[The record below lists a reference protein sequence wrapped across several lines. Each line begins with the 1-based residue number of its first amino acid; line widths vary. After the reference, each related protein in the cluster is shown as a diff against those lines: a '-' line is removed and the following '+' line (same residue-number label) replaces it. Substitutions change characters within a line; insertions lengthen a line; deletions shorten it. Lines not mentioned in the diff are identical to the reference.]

1 MKSLALYIDKWY
13 IVGAIS
19 VDGNTRPV
27 KLPNNE
33 DRIWLYFHEDI
44 ANDTV
49 SYGKGFKSHYWNREN
64 HYYGDIFAN
73 LTNSAARFTM
83 FKHSQPIKDI
93 FKMGKVF
100 DDLKAAIDNE
110 NDIPTY
116 LSFSKDITP
125 SARLIFRKELEEE
138 GFQIEESVARI
149 DHLALEYAVKKNGFS
164 DEGHYLVLNACNE
177 NLHYSIYKKSGDI
190 FLRMADSV
198 LSGMGTDLRRR
209 CLIEHVVDS
218 INQTERFL
226 QTKDEIESEYL
237 RCSQFVDDWVLK
249 ISNAHL
255 HIPVQ
260 ITDVTLSKDPHKT
273 YNVGV
278 KRIQIDKKTEVVAK
292 NLVDEI
298 VRFVRENGVRHEEM
312 SGIVYLGNTFTNKQ
326 FTSQFLNYYN
336 LQENRMICYMD
347 KDLSMLVSAY
357 NFIDCS
363 QFNEL
368 ESKFTANAEDELH
381 RLKIAEEERIANE
394 KAQAEAEEIAKITQ
408 AKKEE
413 EAKFRQ
419 AMDRGYESESDHNY
433 DKMFEYFEIA
443 TKLRPDDEE
452 ANSKCEEARRLKA
465 EQSVKQKTYK
475 EKLQQAKTAL
485 DEKDWELAKQK
496 AEEALSYSPESKEA
510 RHIKDEANRQIT
522 QQKDFDR
529 YIDRTDFF
537 IAKKLYKEA
546 TEELEKARLL
556 SIDDKAV
563 KSRFDKIKE
572 LQNAFKSKIDNLA
585 AQLKIVL
592 SNKDYTEAIL
602 VCNELREEDPAN
614 QIKWTNKLTEI
625 NSLQQGEKE
634 REEKIKTLKS
644 EIDTAQWKDD
654 WKTVAD
660 KCKKLLKLSTED
672 GIKEKLAV
680 AERKLRVIEEK
691 AAIEKA
697 ISEIKDLI
705 VRAEFK
711 DAKTKLD
718 LLSKGYVNDSMQEVA
733 DKIGNSE
740 TGKALGLGGAFGA
753 VGKFISKAS
762 ETFLP
767 PSNLVKEPEIQNQI
781 RELRKLLFAR
791 EAEFESKHTTPKTA
805 IQVTSGDEPSE
816 SSEKKSTTQS
826 SRNAEFGTTNFD
838 DFFGDSKK
846 GQVPAKQKPPKKP
859 AQDVDDFFG
868 EASKAVKKASDT
880 IKKATKGFD
889 DFFNS

>member
-13 IVGAIS
+13 IVGAVC

-33 DRIWLYFHEDI
+33 DRIWLFFHEDT

-73 LTNSAARFTM
+73 LTNSTAKFTM

-100 DDLKAAIDNE
+100 DDLKSAIDNE
-110 NDIPTY
+110 ENIPTY

-125 SARLIFRKELEEE
+125 SARLIFRNELEDA
-138 GFQIEESVARI
+138 GFHIEESVARI

-190 FLRMADSV
+190 FLRMAESV
-198 LSGMGTDLRRR
+198 LTGMGTDLRSR
-209 CLIEHVVDS
+209 CLVEHVVDS

-226 QTKDEIESEYL
+226 KTKEENEAEYL
-237 RCSQFVDDWVLK
+237 RCSQFVDDWILK

-260 ITDVTLSKDPHKT
+260 ITNVTLSKDPHKT
-273 YNVGV
+273 YAVAV
-278 KRIQIDKKTEVVAK
+278 RRKQIDEKTEVIAK

-298 VRFVRENGVRHEEM
+298 VKFVRANGVRHEEM
-312 SGIVYLGNTFTNKQ
+312 SGIIYLGNTFTNKQ
-326 FTSQFLNYYN
+326 FTSQFLNHYN
-336 LQENRMICYMD
+336 LRENRMICYMD

-363 QFNEL
+363 QFTEL
-368 ESKFTANAEDELH
+368 ESKFTANAEDELR

-394 KAQAEAEEIAKITQ
+394 KAQAEAEAIAQITK

-419 AMDRGYESESDHNY
+419 AMDRGYEAESDHNY
-433 DKMFEYFEIA
+433 EKMFEYFEIA
-443 TKLRPDDEE
+443 TKLRPDDED
-452 ANSKCEEARRLKA
+452 ANTKCEEARRLKA
-465 EQSVKQKTYK
+465 EQSVMLKTFT
-475 EKLQQAKTAL
+475 EKLQQAKSAL
-485 DEKDWELAKQK
+485 EEKDWELAKQK
-496 AEEALSYSPESKEA
+496 AEEALSYYSESKEA
-510 RHIKDEANRQIT
+510 RHIKEEANRQIT

-529 YIDRTDFF
+529 YIDRADLF
-537 IAKKLYKEA
+537 IAQKLYKEA

-563 KSRFDKIKE
+563 KARFDKIKE

-585 AQLKIVL
+585 AQLKIAL

-660 KCKKLLKLSTED
+660 KCKKLLAITTED

-680 AERKLRVIEEK
+680 AEEKLRVIEEK
-691 AAIEKA
+691 AVIEKA
-697 ISEIKDLI
+697 ISDIKDLI

-711 DAKTKLD
+711 EAKTKLD

-740 TGKALGLGGAFGA
+740 TGKALGLGDAFGA

-762 ETFLP
+762 ETLLP
-767 PSNLVKEPEIQNQI
+767 PSNLIKEPEIQNQI

-791 EAEFESKHTTPKTA
+791 EAEYESKHTAPKPVPPVPTDDN
-805 IQVTSGDEPSE
+805 TSGSSGKKTTPEPP
-816 SSEKKSTTQS
+816 KKPQS
-826 SRNAEFGTTNFD
+826 GNTGFD
-838 DFFGDSKK
+838 DFFADSKQK
-846 GQVPAKQKPPKKP
+846 QVPAKSKSEKKP
-859 AQDVDDFFG
+859 TQDIDDFFG

>member
-19 VDGNTRPV
+19 IDGNTRPV

-33 DRIWLYFHEDI
+33 DRIWLFFHEDI
-44 ANDTV
+44 TNETV

-64 HYYGDIFAN
+64 HYYGDVFAD
-73 LTNSAARFTM
+73 LTNSAAKFTL

-100 DDLKAAIDNE
+100 DDLKAAVDNE
-110 NDIPTY
+110 DNIPTY
-116 LSFSKDITP
+116 LSFSKDISP
-125 SARLIFRKELEEE
+125 SARLIFRKELKQEN
-138 GFQIEESVARI
+138 FQIEESVARI

-190 FLRMADSV
+190 FLRMAENV
-198 LSGMGTDLRRR
+198 LAGMGTDLRSR
-209 CLIEHVVDS
+209 CLIEYVVDS

-226 QTKDEIESEYL
+226 KTKEEKEAEYL
-237 RCSQFVDDWVLK
+237 RCSQFVDDWILK
-249 ISNAHL
+249 LSNAHL

-273 YNVGV
+273 YSVAV
-278 KRIQIDKKTEVVAK
+278 KRKQIDVKTEVISK

-298 VRFVRENGVRHEEM
+298 VRFARENGVRHEEV
-312 SGIVYLGNTFTNKQ
+312 SGIIYLGNTFTNKQ
-326 FTSQFLNYYN
+326 FTSQFLTHYN
-336 LQENRMICYMD
+336 LKENRMICYMD

-368 ESKFTANAEDELH
+368 ESKFTANAEDELR

-419 AMDRGYESESDHNY
+419 AMDRGYESESAHNY

-452 ANSKCEEARRLKA
+452 ANAKCEEARRLRA
-465 EQSVKQKTYK
+465 EQSVMLKTYK
-475 EKLQQAKTAL
+475 EKLQQAKSAL

-496 AEEALSYSPESKEA
+496 AEEALSSNPESKEA
-510 RHIKDEANRQIT
+510 RHIKDEANRQIN

-529 YIDRTDFF
+529 YIDRADLF
-537 IAKKLYKEA
+537 IAQKLYKEA
-546 TEELEKARLL
+546 TEELDKARLL
-556 SIDDKAV
+556 SINDKAV
-563 KSRFDKIKE
+563 KSRLDKIKD
-572 LQNAFKSKIDNLA
+572 LKNAFKSKIDNLV
-585 AQLKIVL
+585 AQLNRAI
-592 SNKDYTEAIL
+592 NNRAYTEAIF
-602 VCNELREEDPAN
+602 VCNELREEDPTN

-634 REEKIKTLKS
+634 RSEKIQKFKS

-654 WKTVAD
+654 WKTVAE
-660 KCKKLLKLSTED
+660 KCKQLLAIVPDKNCKD
-672 GIKEKLAV
+672 KLAV
-680 AERKLRVIEEK
+680 AEEKLRAIEEET
-691 AAIEKA
+691 AIKKT

-705 VRAEFK
+705 LRSDFTEARNMLNAVNQMELNPEYK
-711 DAKTKLD
+711 AK
-718 LLSKGYVNDSMQEVA
+718 V
-733 DKIGNSE
+733 
-740 TGKALGLGGAFGA
+740 
-753 VGKFISKAS
+753 
-762 ETFLP
+762 
-767 PSNLVKEPEIQNQI
+767 
-781 RELRKLLFAR
+781 RELNKLIFEKED
-791 EAEFESKHTTPKTA
+791 EAERANRDKERQKSKEAFDDIPS
-805 IQVTSGDEPSE
+805 VNTSGDRTVITGFTSVSQP
-816 SSEKKSTTQS
+816 
-826 SRNAEFGTTNFD
+826 D
-838 DFFGDSKK
+838 DFFSVSSPKRQCKSNKMHNRGNNLPQRESSKTLK
-846 GQVPAKQKPPKKP
+846 
-859 AQDVDDFFG
+859 DDFFDSPRNNHLTK
-868 EASKAVKKASDT
+868 ETPKNNIT
-880 IKKATKGFD
+880 ID
-889 DFFNS
+889 DFNF

>member
-1 MKSLALYIDKWY
+1 
-13 IVGAIS
+13 
-19 VDGNTRPV
+19 
-27 KLPNNE
+27 
-33 DRIWLYFHEDI
+33 
-44 ANDTV
+44 
-49 SYGKGFKSHYWNREN
+49 
-64 HYYGDIFAN
+64 
-73 LTNSAARFTM
+73 
-83 FKHSQPIKDI
+83 
-93 FKMGKVF
+93 
-100 DDLKAAIDNE
+100 
-110 NDIPTY
+110 
-116 LSFSKDITP
+116 
-125 SARLIFRKELEEE
+125 
-138 GFQIEESVARI
+138 
-149 DHLALEYAVKKNGFS
+149 
-164 DEGHYLVLNACNE
+164 
-177 NLHYSIYKKSGDI
+177 
-190 FLRMADSV
+190 
-198 LSGMGTDLRRR
+198 
-209 CLIEHVVDS
+209 
-218 INQTERFL
+218 
-226 QTKDEIESEYL
+226 
-237 RCSQFVDDWVLK
+237 
-249 ISNAHL
+249 
-255 HIPVQ
+255 
-260 ITDVTLSKDPHKT
+260 
-273 YNVGV
+273 
-278 KRIQIDKKTEVVAK
+278 
-292 NLVDEI
+292 
-298 VRFVRENGVRHEEM
+298 
-312 SGIVYLGNTFTNKQ
+312 
-326 FTSQFLNYYN
+326 
-336 LQENRMICYMD
+336 MD
-347 KDLSMLVSAY
+347 KDLPMLVSSY

-368 ESKFTANAEDELH
+368 ESKFTANAEDELR

-394 KAQAEAEEIAKITQ
+394 KAQVEAEEIAKITQ

-452 ANSKCEEARRLKA
+452 ANNKCEEARRLKT

-496 AEEALSYSPESKEA
+496 AEEALSSSPESKEA
-510 RHIKDEANRQIT
+510 RHIKEEANRQIT

-529 YIDRTDFF
+529 YIDRADLF
-537 IAKKLYKEA
+537 IAQKLYKEA

-563 KSRFDKIKE
+563 NSRFDKIKE

-585 AQLKIVL
+585 AQLKIAL
-592 SNKDYTEAIL
+592 SNKDYTEAFL

-625 NSLQQGEKE
+625 NSLQQVVKE

-660 KCKKLLKLSTED
+660 KCKKLLAISTED

-680 AERKLRVIEEK
+680 AEEKLRVIKEK

-711 DAKTKLD
+711 EAKTKLD
-718 LLSKGYVNDSMQEVA
+718 LLAKGYVNDSMQEVA

-762 ETFLP
+762 ETLLP
-767 PSNLVKEPEIQNQI
+767 PSNLIKEPEIQNQI

-791 EAEFESKHTTPKTA
+791 EAEFESKHTAQKPVPPVPTDDN
-805 IQVTSGDEPSE
+805 TSGSSGKKTTPEPP
-816 SSEKKSTTQS
+816 KKPQS
-826 SRNAEFGTTNFD
+826 GNTGFD
-838 DFFGDSKK
+838 DFFADSKQK
-846 GQVPAKQKPPKKP
+846 QVPAKSKSEKKP
-859 AQDVDDFFG
+859 TQDIDDFFG

>member
-13 IVGAIS
+13 IVGAVC

-33 DRIWLYFHEDI
+33 DRIWLFFHEDT

-73 LTNSAARFTM
+73 LTNSAAKFTM

-100 DDLKAAIDNE
+100 DDLKVAIDNE
-110 NDIPTY
+110 ENIPTY

-125 SARLIFRKELEEE
+125 SARLIFRNELEDA
-138 GFQIEESVARI
+138 GFHIEESVARI

-177 NLHYSIYKKSGDI
+177 NLHYSIYKRSGDI

-198 LSGMGTDLRRR
+198 LTGMGTDLRSR
-209 CLIEHVVDS
+209 CLVEHVVDS

-226 QTKDEIESEYL
+226 KTKEENEAEYL
-237 RCSQFVDDWVLK
+237 RCSQFVDDWILK

-273 YNVGV
+273 YAVAV
-278 KRIQIDKKTEVVAK
+278 RRKQIDEKTEVIAK

-298 VRFVRENGVRHEEM
+298 VKFVRANGVRHEEM
-312 SGIVYLGNTFTNKQ
+312 SGIIYLGNTFTNKQ
-326 FTSQFLNYYN
+326 FTSQFLNHYN
-336 LQENRMICYMD
+336 LCENRMICYMD

-363 QFNEL
+363 QFKEL
-368 ESKFTANAEDELH
+368 ETKFTANAEDELR

-394 KAQAEAEEIAKITQ
+394 KAQAEAEAIAKITQ

-413 EAKFRQ
+413 EARFRK
-419 AMDRGYESESDHNY
+419 AMDCGYESENEHNY
-433 DKMFEYFEIA
+433 EKMREYFEIA
-443 TKLRPDDEE
+443 SHMRPDDKE
-452 ANSKCEEARRLKA
+452 AAAKCEEARRLEA
-465 EQSVKQKTYK
+465 EQSVKLKTYM
-475 EKLQQAKTAL
+475 EKLRQAKTAL
-485 DEKDWELAKQK
+485 DEKDWEQAKQK
-496 AEEALSYSPESKEA
+496 AEEALSSNPDSTEA
-510 RHIKDEANRQIT
+510 KHIKDEANRQIT

-529 YIDRTDFF
+529 YIDRADLF

-556 SIDDKAV
+556 SLDDKAV
-563 KSRFDKIKE
+563 KVRLDKIKE
-572 LQNAFKSKIDNLA
+572 LQKTFKSKIDNLV
-585 AQLKIVL
+585 AQLKNSL
-592 SNKDYTEAIL
+592 SNKDYKESIRI
-602 VCNELREEDPAN
+602 CNELREEDPTN

-625 NSLQQGEKE
+625 NALQQGEKE

-654 WKTVAD
+654 WKTVAE
-660 KCKKLLKLSTED
+660 KCKKLLAISNEE

-680 AERKLRVIEEK
+680 AEDKLRIIEEK

-711 DAKTKLD
+711 EAKTKLD

-733 DKIGNSE
+733 DKISNSK
-740 TGKALGLGGAFGA
+740 TGKVLGLEGAFGA
-753 VGKFISKAS
+753 VGKFISKTS
-762 ETFLP
+762 GSLLP
-767 PSNLVKEPEIQNQI
+767 PSKLVNDPEIQTQI
-781 RELRKLLFAR
+781 RELRKLLFDR
-791 EAEFESKHTTPKTA
+791 ESEFESKHTVSKPTLHNA
-805 IQVTSGDEPSE
+805 SE
-816 SSEKKSTTQS
+816 SVPTVPVESKPSSPKSDSPNLVKKVI
-826 SRNAEFGTTNFD
+826 D
-838 DFFGDSKK
+838 DFFGDSK
-846 GQVPAKQKPPKKP
+846 PKQESGSKKTDKKP
-859 AQDVDDFFG
+859 AQAMDDFFG
-868 EASKAVKKASDT
+868 EATKTVKKASNT
-880 IKKATKGFD
+880 IKKASKGFD